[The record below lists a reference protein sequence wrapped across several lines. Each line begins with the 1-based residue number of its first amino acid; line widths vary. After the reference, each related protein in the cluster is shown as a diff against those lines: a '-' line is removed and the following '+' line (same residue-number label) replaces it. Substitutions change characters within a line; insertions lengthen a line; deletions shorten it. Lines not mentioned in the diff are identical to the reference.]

1 MRERVRAWESISIPR
16 ISYASRNAHSTMQ
29 LRERKSK
36 NALAHTLKK
45 ESSTRISRVVLFW
58 DFSFF
63 QPFAGPV
70 CWSAAAQSV
79 ENLQAKRA
87 VVVGRAARRATP
99 LHMRSVASRV

>member
-1 MRERVRAWESISIPR
+1 
-16 ISYASRNAHSTMQ
+16 MQ
-29 LRERKSK
+29 VRERKSK
-36 NALAHTLKK
+36 NALAHTLKE
-45 ESSTRISRVVLFW
+45 ESSTRISRRLFW
-58 DFSFF
+58 DCSFS

-87 VVVGRAARRATP
+87 VVVGRAARRAIP